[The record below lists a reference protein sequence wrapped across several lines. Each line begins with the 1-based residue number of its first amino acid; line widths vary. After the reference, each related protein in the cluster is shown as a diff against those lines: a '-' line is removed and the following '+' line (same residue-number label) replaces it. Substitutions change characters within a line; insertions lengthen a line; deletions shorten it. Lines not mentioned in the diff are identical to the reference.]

1 MADQSILIPAVL
13 PASPMPLISLL
24 VANLDKSNLKEF
36 PRVAFPQYL
45 LTTTYDPITWSNF

>member
-24 VANLDKSNLKEF
+24 VAGQIQFKEF

-45 LTTTYDPITWSNF
+45 LTITYDPITWSNF